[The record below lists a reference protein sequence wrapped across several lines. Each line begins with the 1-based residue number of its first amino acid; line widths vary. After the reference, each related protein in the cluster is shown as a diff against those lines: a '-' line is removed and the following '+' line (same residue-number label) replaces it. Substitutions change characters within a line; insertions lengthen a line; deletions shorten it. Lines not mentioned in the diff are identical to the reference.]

1 VVYGAF
7 FVALL
12 AMPLYG
18 GRTFDDNGY
27 QPFRAPLGMRWDVN
41 VTAFSVLLL
50 VLAGGIASVAHAG
63 GAG

>member
-1 VVYGAF
+1 
-7 FVALL
+7 
-12 AMPLYG
+12 
-18 GRTFDDNGY
+18 
-27 QPFRAPLGMRWDVN
+27 MRWDVN